1 MWWFGRSPSKE
12 CNSKYRLSQWG
23 AYRIPY
29 SRNDYSQPI
38 NVINVLRKQVII
50 GTLRGRVLLYSIVT
64 AQFMC
69 QVWIFC
75 ELSLPSYSCERALQ
89 VDAHARAVTSISV
102 APESAYVL
110 SSGEDCRFIVYK
122 LHTRKPHAYEV
133 WPISSDCRF
142 SP

>member
-1 MWWFGRSPSKE
+1 M
-12 CNSKYRLSQWG
+12 
-23 AYRIPY
+23 
-29 SRNDYSQPI
+29 
-38 NVINVLRKQVII
+38 INVLRKQVII

-110 SSGEDCRFIVYK
+110 SSGEDCRFVVYK
-122 LHTRKPHAYEV
+122 LHTRKPHPYEV
-133 WPISSDCRF
+133 WLISSDCQFFPNMGKEREREEIAHLKGKYSILEPLYSF
-142 SP
+142 LRTK

>member
-1 MWWFGRSPSKE
+1 M
-12 CNSKYRLSQWG
+12 
-23 AYRIPY
+23 
-29 SRNDYSQPI
+29 
-38 NVINVLRKQVII
+38 INVLRKQVII

-75 ELSLPSYSCERALQ
+75 ELSLSSYSCERALQ

-133 WPISSDCRF
+133 WSIPSDCQF
-142 SP
+142 SPLIWEKEEIAYLGGSTQFWKHYIHS